1 VDTLTTAE
9 MLAATRTAEDAAA
22 VWLSAALRDMRED
35 LPRAWYGDTVVLMDT
50 VRQTVSEFLA
60 GRQDRDGRQ
69 RFWGWSSN
77 MRRPL
82 PDGILS
88 LLPDFVHPH
97 ARQQFVALACLSVA
111 FVTSRT
117 VGLALELFE
126 LNALHLQD

>member
-1 VDTLTTAE
+1 MDTLTTAE

-50 VRQTVSEFLA
+50 VRQ
-60 GRQDRDGRQ
+60 Q